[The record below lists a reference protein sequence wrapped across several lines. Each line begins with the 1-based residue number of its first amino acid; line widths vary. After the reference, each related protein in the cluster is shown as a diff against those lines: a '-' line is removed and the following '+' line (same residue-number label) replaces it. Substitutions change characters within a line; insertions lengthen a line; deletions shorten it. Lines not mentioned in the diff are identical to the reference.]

1 MERTD
6 GQVNIETWYSKIT
19 FDIVFILMK
28 DKVCLKSKREI
39 YALAKSFIF
48 SFSIYK
54 IFSYLVS
61 FADFPP
67 NLYLLLLRSS
77 ILNISI
83 VSFSSNLIRL
93 NALSAYP
100 KLEPTGNAQN
110 LSLGLIL
117 QIRAVE
123 TNSAP
128 QQYWQKLLL

>member
-6 GQVNIETWYSKIT
+6 GQVNIETWYSKIS

-28 DKVCLKSKREI
+28 GKVCLKSKREI
-39 YALAKSFIF
+39 YTLAKSFIF

-77 ILNISI
+77 KLNIS
-83 VSFSSNLIRL
+83 VVLFSSNLIRL
-93 NALSAYP
+93 NALSACL

-110 LSLGLIL
+110 LSLGFI
-117 QIRAVE
+117 
-123 TNSAP
+123 
-128 QQYWQKLLL
+128 